1 MGKLN
6 ESLIEKWHM
15 ACTNGVI
22 IEDGKEVACDP
33 IDFAECLNI
42 NSFHRGSD
50 GTRYIWFE
58 DGMYTYRPDGDIMCD
73 TDGDMEY
80 DIIETLEEY
89 GIEFVEDEE

>member
-1 MGKLN
+1 
-6 ESLIEKWHM
+6 M

-33 IDFAECLNI
+33 IDFAAGLDI
-42 NSFHRGSD
+42 NSFHRGLD

-58 DGMYTYRPDGDIMCD
+58 DGMRYRPVGDIMCE

-80 DIIETLEEY
+80 DIIETLEEH